1 MNPIIPTT
9 TAPQGDAEEWELV
22 TPESPSEG
30 AMVTQ
35 IARKAMR
42 CVSFVALRPNIKDSL
57 YEGRDRLIESIPKQI
72 VKTIIYDGV
81 CYYVDK
87 LYLDLFKKLRSIK
100 DLVILVANGDL
111 DGICGRLRASHKK
124 LEKSLV
130 VLRYTDVK
138 KLVESHAT
146 YFAEQGVLSAL
157 CDLLARAA
165 KTRRAG
171 EWVFAAL
178 SPESVSLLTTMHG
191 ATPLGLASALA
202 SLEPIEEDPPE
213 AVELTDR
220 RPIFA
225 EWEEVDQK
233 EADETGS
240 FGPSFGLEPLEEDP

>member
-1 MNPIIPTT
+1 MNPITT
-9 TAPQGDAEEWELV
+9 TVTAVQGDVEDWELV
-22 TPESPSEG
+22 APENASEG
-30 AMVTQ
+30 AVVTQ

-42 CVSFVALRPNIKDSL
+42 CVSFVALNPDIKDSL
-57 YEGRDRLIESIPKQI
+57 CEGRDRLVASIPKQI

-111 DGICGRLRASHKK
+111 NGICGRLRASHKR

-130 VLRYTDVK
+130 VLRYTDVR
-138 KLVESHAT
+138 KLIESHAT
-146 YFAEQGVLSAL
+146 YFAEQGALSTL
-157 CDLLARAA
+157 CDLLAKAA

-178 SPESVSLLTTMHG
+178 SPESISLLTTVHG

-202 SLEPIEEDPPE
+202 SLEPVEEEPPE

-225 EWEEVDQK
+225 EWEEVDLK